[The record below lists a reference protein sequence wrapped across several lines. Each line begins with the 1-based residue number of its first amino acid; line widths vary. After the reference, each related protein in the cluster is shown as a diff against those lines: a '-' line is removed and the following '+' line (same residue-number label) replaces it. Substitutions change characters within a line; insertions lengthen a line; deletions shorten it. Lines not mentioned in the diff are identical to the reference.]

1 MNAKAKGRRQEYRT
15 MRLLEAAGYRT
26 TRAAASLG
34 AFDIIGISATDVVLG
49 QVKSN
54 RLPCA
59 AEMETLRLFPVPLNA
74 HKLIH
79 VWRDRKGQPDVRE
92 VG

>member
-1 MNAKAKGRRQEYRT
+1 MNAKGKGRRQEYRT

-34 AFDIIGISATDVVLG
+34 AFDIIGISATDVILV

-54 RLPCA
+54 RWPCA
-59 AEMETLRLFPVPLNA
+59 AEMETLRLFPVPANA
-74 HKLIH
+74 RKLVH
-79 VWRDRKGQPDVRE
+79 VWRDGARQPEVRE
-92 VG
+92 V

>member
-34 AFDIIGISATDVVLG
+34 AFDIIGISATDVVLV

-54 RLPCA
+54 RWPCA
-59 AEMETLRLFPVPLNA
+59 AEMEGLRLFPVPSNA
-74 HKLIH
+74 RKLVH
-79 VWRDRKGQPDVRE
+79 VWRDRKAQPEVRE
-92 VG
+92 V